1 MVMNG
6 KFERTYTLTLAD
18 SIMIRKLKIIKLRQ
32 IPAVLFM
39 FLALWSC
46 ERELTE
52 EAEFATFP
60 QDGAVF
66 IDGFSSGLDY
76 FPFVGEGADPEAF
89 SVSTDEKFAG
99 DAAMRF
105 DVPFFGN
112 GFVGATFN
120 TTANRDLSG
129 FDALTFYAKAS
140 QAATIN
146 EIGFGINGETE
157 NRFQTTLNDLQLGT
171 SWQKYIIPL
180 PNPSKL
186 TNVSG
191 LLWLAEGASNVED
204 EGGYIFWLDE
214 VQFEK
219 LGTLAQ
225 ARPRIFNGS
234 DIEQLA
240 FLDIPVSVSGLSQ
253 TFNSAEGENITVVT
267 TPSFFDFES
276 SNKDV
281 AIVNES
287 GGVSIIDSGEA
298 TITAMINGV
307 QAEGSLNL
315 MVEGDFDFAPVP
327 NRSPEN
333 VISVFSDAYNNVP
346 VDYYNG
352 FFNGDGQTTEGG
364 APPLNILGD
373 NIINYTS
380 LNFVAI
386 GTFLDVAPVDAS
398 EMTHLHIDVKPNEPV
413 LDGDFILIRLLN
425 GVQTDNEI
433 SGFVQYGSD
442 NFEQDQWRSLDIPLA
457 DFNLSDTSQIG
468 LLFFESG
475 ETLQDIFVDN
485 IYYYRED

>member
-1 MVMNG
+1 MNG
-6 KFERTYTLTLAD
+6 KLELTYILILAD
-18 SIMIRKLKIIKLRQ
+18 SIMIKKIKIIKLRS
-32 IPAVLFM
+32 ILAVLSM
-39 FLALWSC
+39 FFTFWSC

-140 QAATIN
+140 QAASIN
-146 EIGFGINGETE
+146 EIGFGINGETN
-157 NRFQTTLNDLQLGT
+157 NRFQTTLTNLQLGT
-171 SWQKYIIPL
+171 SWQKYIIPI
-180 PNPSKL
+180 PDPSKL
-186 TNVSG
+186 TNASG
-191 LLWLAEGASNVED
+191 LLWLAEGAAAEDD

-214 VQFEK
+214 VQFER

-225 ARPRIFNGS
+225 SRPRIFGGDN
-234 DIEQLA
+234 IAQLA
-240 FLDIPVSVSGLSQ
+240 FLDIPVTVSGLSQ

-267 TPSFFDFES
+267 TPAFFDFES

-287 GGVSIIDSGEA
+287 GVVSIIDTGDA

-307 QAEGSLNL
+307 EADGSLGLN
-315 MVEGDFDFAPVP
+315 VEGDFDFAPVP

-333 VISVFSDAYNNVP
+333 VISVFSDAYNNVQ